1 MTTSRS
7 KLPYWRRIIPAAQFD
22 IAALRPRTLPRGT
35 RFETPSDVYDESRRS
50 QALVESRHRGT
61 THAAYLEECREGHY
75 RCEQTYCP
83 RCARAFRRHFV
94 GELLRLHSEFV
105 GKMRILV
112 ILLEAAP
119 RGRLQDLKIDRYRH
133 LLRKRLDRAGL
144 GRVPVI
150 GGFEVIYRARSKQ
163 WVLHVN
169 LVMFG
174 GDAKAIAGF
183 EDGFRDHEL
192 YRAIER
198 VMVKDPAEQL
208 SYVLKFTTYHRPRE
222 QHGSKK
228 SEAVP
233 LNPPEH
239 FELLRWMAQHEFS
252 DHLFLF
258 NARRHGA
265 SLLLSSKAA
274 RNAWTQR

>member
-1 MTTSRS
+1 MPT
-7 KLPYWRRIIPAAQFD
+7 AQFD
-22 IAALRPRTLPRGT
+22 IAILRPRTLPRGK
-35 RFETPSDVYDESRRS
+35 RFETQQDADEESLRS
-50 QALVESRHRGT
+50 QDLVEGHNRGK
-61 THAAYLEECREGHY
+61 AYGVYLEECRAAHY
-75 RCEQTYCP
+75 QCEQTYCP

-105 GKMRILV
+105 GKVCILV

-144 GRVPVI
+144 AHVPVV

-174 GDAKAIAGF
+174 GNEKAVAKF
-183 EDGFRDHEL
+183 EEGFRDHEL
-192 YRAIER
+192 YRPIER
-198 VMVKDPAEQL
+198 VMVKDRAEQL

-222 QHGSKK
+222 QHGSRK

-239 FELLRWMAQHEFS
+239 FELVRWMARQEFS
-252 DHLFLF
+252 DYLFLF
-258 NARRHGA
+258 NVRRRGA
-265 SLLLSSKAA
+265 SLQRSSKAA